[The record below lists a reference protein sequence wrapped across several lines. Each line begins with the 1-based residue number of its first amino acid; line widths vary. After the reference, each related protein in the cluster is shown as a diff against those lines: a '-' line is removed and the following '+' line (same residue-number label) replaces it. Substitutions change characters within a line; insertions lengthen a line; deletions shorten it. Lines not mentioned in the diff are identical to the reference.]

1 MGSAAVRPF
10 HTLAAIA
17 LFIFAL
23 SPPPAGAQPAYDGYR
38 QGVYLRFLNAA
49 QHDEPRSVPP
59 TLALSFGGE
68 AVQAVMDTGS
78 TGIVVAASSIPNVD
92 GLRSLGPGTL
102 TYSSSGRI
110 MRGRWVV
117 TTAAIRGANGA
128 SITTRPLPVLAI
140 DRIDCF
146 RDARDCQPTDHP
158 RHVAMIGIG
167 FAREADHQAQS
178 TPDKNPFLNL
188 PAMGDGERA
197 GEMRR
202 GYVVTRQG
210 VHVGLTRANTRGDYR
225 YIKLAKGADGQ
236 DWSPLP
242 ACITLERGTPAC
254 GTALVDTGVSV
265 MYLTVPPDR
274 LAGHGEADGHTLGSG
289 TRMTIRFGADDAAQ
303 SPRYDFAAGDT
314 ANAAAPSR
322 IVLVGGTNRPTFVN
336 TSVHALNVFDY
347 LFDADGGYV
356 GFRRLH

>member
-1 MGSAAVRPF
+1 MHPF
-10 HTLAAIA
+10 RLFAAAIA
-17 LFIFAL
+17 LVALFA
-23 SPPPAGAQPAYDGYR
+23 PPAGAQPAYDGYHR
-38 QGVYLRFLNAA
+38 GVYLLFLNSPPAG
-49 QHDEPRSVPP
+49 EPRSVPP

-68 AVQAVMDTGS
+68 AVHAVMDTGS
-78 TGIVVAASSIPNVD
+78 TGIVVAASSIPDVD
-92 GLRSLGPGTL
+92 SLRTLGPGTL
-102 TYSSSGRI
+102 SYSSSGRI

-117 TTAAIRGANGA
+117 TAATVAGANGA

-146 RDARDCQPTDHP
+146 QNARDCQPTDHP

-188 PAMGDGERA
+188 PGMGDGRQP
-197 GEMRR
+197 GTMRR
-202 GYVVTRQG
+202 GYVVTREG
-210 VHVGLTRANTRGDYR
+210 VHVGLTAANTRGEYR
-225 YIKLAKGADGQ
+225 YVKLAKAADGG

-242 ACITLERGTPAC
+242 ACIALDRGTSAC

-274 LAGHGEADGHTLGSG
+274 QAGHIDPASGQTLAPG
-289 TRMTIRFGADDAAQ
+289 TRVTIRMGTDGSAR
-303 SPRYDFAAGDT
+303 SPAYGFAAGDT
-314 ANAAAPSR
+314 GDPAAPAR
-322 IVLVGGTNRPTFVN
+322 IVLVQGKQRPTFVN

-347 LFDADGGYV
+347 LFDADAGYV
-356 GFRRLH
+356 GFRRVR